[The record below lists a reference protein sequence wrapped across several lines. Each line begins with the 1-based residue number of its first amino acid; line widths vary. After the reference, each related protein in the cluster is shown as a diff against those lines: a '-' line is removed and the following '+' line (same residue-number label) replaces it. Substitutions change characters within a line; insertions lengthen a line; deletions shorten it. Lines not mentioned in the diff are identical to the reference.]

1 MLKSAPAS
9 NVDEVVSH
17 AEPNAETV
25 STDEHVG

>member
-9 NVDEVVSH
+9 NMDEVGCH

-25 STDEHVG
+25 STDEHEG